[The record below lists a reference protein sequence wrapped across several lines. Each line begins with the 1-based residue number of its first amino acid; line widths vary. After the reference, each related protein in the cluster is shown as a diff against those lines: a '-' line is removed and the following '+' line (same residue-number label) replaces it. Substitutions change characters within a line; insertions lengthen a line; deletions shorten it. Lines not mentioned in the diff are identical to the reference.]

1 MSKDNTY
8 KGIYAMHK
16 YWGKKPFHEISRF
29 IEKYSEPGE
38 VVLDSFCGS
47 GITLIEAAKLKRK
60 CVGVDLNPIAIKIA
74 EVSLTAVDIEELHK
88 AFDRIKEK
96 LKSVIYSMYTVE
108 EDGKKALVTHTIWKD
123 GTPIEVWYE
132 TEQKKKTIR
141 EGREIDLKMAEHPS
155 VEAKWYPKSL
165 MYENSRINVG
175 ENQRVCDLF
184 TKRALTGLS
193 LLAEEIRNIEDKK
206 IRNILEL
213 TLSGT
218 LSQASRLVF
227 VIRDRKKNGKT
238 SGRAEVG
245 SWVVGYWVPEE
256 HFEINVWNCFEN
268 RFRRILKGEEEINS
282 IFKSKE
288 KDSDDIDVS
297 LFQCSA
303 TNLPLEDNSVDYVF
317 IDPPH
322 SNRILYMEMSFM
334 WNAWLKL
341 DSDLK
346 WEDEIVVSEA
356 KERKKNSENY
366 NTLLDQ
372 AFSEIHRVLKPDRY
386 FSLAFNCLKD
396 DIWLDILNLFVRY
409 GFEISDIVPL
419 EYSATSVVQD
429 NRKNALKTD
438 FVLTFRNTDHGQ
450 QKIIFKE
457 DKEILK
463 NKIEEIFHKN
473 PNSQTY
479 YIINKLF
486 EETIPQGCIFR
497 VSDIVKQCAAREEH

>member
-1 MSKDNTY
+1 
-8 KGIYAMHK
+8 
-16 YWGKKPFHEISRF
+16 
-29 IEKYSEPGE
+29 
-38 VVLDSFCGS
+38 
-47 GITLIEAAKLKRK
+47 
-60 CVGVDLNPIAIKIA
+60 
-74 EVSLTAVDIEELHK
+74 
-88 AFDRIKEK
+88 
-96 LKSVIYSMYTVE
+96 
-108 EDGKKALVTHTIWKD
+108 
-123 GTPIEVWYE
+123 
-132 TEQKKKTIR
+132 
-141 EGREIDLKMAEHPS
+141 
-155 VEAKWYPKSL
+155 
-165 MYENSRINVG
+165 
-175 ENQRVCDLF
+175 
-184 TKRALTGLS
+184 
-193 LLAEEIRNIEDKK
+193 
-206 IRNILEL
+206 
-213 TLSGT
+213 
-218 LSQASRLVF
+218 
-227 VIRDRKKNGKT
+227 
-238 SGRAEVG
+238 
-245 SWVVGYWVPEE
+245 
-256 HFEINVWNCFEN
+256 
-268 RFRRILKGEEEINS
+268 
-282 IFKSKE
+282 
-288 KDSDDIDVS
+288 
-297 LFQCSA
+297 
-303 TNLPLEDNSVDYVF
+303 
-317 IDPPH
+317 
-322 SNRILYMEMSFM
+322 M

-486 EETIPQGCIFR
+486 EETIPQGYIFR